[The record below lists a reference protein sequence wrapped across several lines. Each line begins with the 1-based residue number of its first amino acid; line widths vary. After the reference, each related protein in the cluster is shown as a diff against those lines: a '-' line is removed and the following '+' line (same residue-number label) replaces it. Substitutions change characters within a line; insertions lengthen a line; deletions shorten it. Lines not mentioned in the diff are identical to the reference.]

1 LARYI
6 VRNLDSVNNN
16 LVIVNILDFDWRER
30 NLDIAK
36 IARKAYVGWTRFA
49 RGNNWMDQTTARPY
63 HHGDLRAA
71 LLAAAEAM
79 LERDGIQALTLRA
92 TARAAGVSHA
102 APAHHFGDLT
112 GLLSELAAVGYRHF
126 ATDLTRAMETAGDDA
141 RARMRAMGHAYV
153 QFARTY
159 PGMFMLMFRSECL
172 DVTRPALREASDAA
186 GRALRDAI
194 VARAGGGTMPP
205 AQIVAEAA
213 AAWSLVHGF
222 AVLLLDGR
230 LEPMI
235 SALPGGRNAETLLDA
250 IFTVESAGRS

>member
-1 LARYI
+1 
-6 VRNLDSVNNN
+6 
-16 LVIVNILDFDWRER
+16 
-30 NLDIAK
+30 
-36 IARKAYVGWTRFA
+36 
-49 RGNNWMDQTTARPY
+49 MDQAVGRPY

-71 LLAAAEAM
+71 LLDAAEAI

-92 TARAAGVSHA
+92 AARAAGVSHA

-112 GLLSELAAVGYRHF
+112 GLLSELAAVGYRRF
-126 ATDLTRAMETAGDDA
+126 GAELLAAMEAAGDDPKL
-141 RARMRAMGHAYV
+141 RMRAMGLAYV
-153 QFARTY
+153 RFARTC

-172 DVTRPALREASDAA
+172 DTARPALRDANDAA
-186 GRALRDAI
+186 GQALRDAV
-194 VARAGGGTMPP
+194 VARAGGTAMAP
-205 AQIVAEAA
+205 AHIIAEAA

-235 SALPGGRNAETLLDA
+235 SALPGNNDAEALLDA